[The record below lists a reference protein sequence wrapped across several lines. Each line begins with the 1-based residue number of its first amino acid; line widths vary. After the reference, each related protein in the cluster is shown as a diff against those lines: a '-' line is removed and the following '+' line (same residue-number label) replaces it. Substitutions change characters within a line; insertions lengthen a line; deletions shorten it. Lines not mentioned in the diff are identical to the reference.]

1 MRINHNTAA
10 LFSYNRLKT
19 VTSKKNKFMGKLSS
33 GKRIN
38 KAGDD
43 AAGLGISEKMRSQIR
58 GMRMAARN
66 AQDAVSLIQTAEGA
80 LNEQHSILQRM
91 RELTVQAAS
100 DINTREDRGK
110 IELEV
115 AKMIDEL
122 ERITIQTEFNTKKIF
137 LGADADPYVFQVGA
151 NEGHTLELNIKRSLI
166 PSFGYFVWEASGL
179 IAGGPGSDRIID
191 LSDSAKAEQFL
202 RVTDKA
208 IADVSNER
216 SNLGSTQNRLESVIS
231 NLRVAEENLTAAES
245 RIRDTDIASSMVQYT
260 KSQII
265 EQASLAMLAQANRAP
280 QGVLQLLGD

>member
-1 MRINHNTAA
+1 MRINHNTVS

-19 VTSKKNKFMGKLSS
+19 VTSKKNQFMGKLSS

-80 LNEQHSILQRM
+80 LSEQHSILQRM

-100 DINTREDRGK
+100 DINTTEDRGK

-137 LGADADPYVFQVGA
+137 LGDDADPYVFQVGA
-151 NEGHTLELNIKRSLI
+151 NEDQTLELNIKRSLV
-166 PSFGYFVWEASGL
+166 PSFGYFVWEAAGL

-216 SNLGSTQNRLESVIS
+216 SNLGSTQNRLESAIS
-231 NLRVAEENLTAAES
+231 NLRVAEENLIAAES
-245 RIRDTDIASSMVQYT
+245 RIRDTDIASAMVQYT

-265 EQASLAMLAQANRAP
+265 EQASLAMLAQANRTP
-280 QGVLQLLGD
+280 QGVLRLLGD